1 MISTEPL
8 GEAATNGHHT
18 DAPTEVNA
26 RDLFSLHSRTIIGMS
41 ETRTAPWADLCHPGL
56 FFYSP
61 NSHGVDTHVPLLFLV
76 TGASGGMGLTVVKA
90 ILQSGADVIAVDR
103 HEAASSA
110 HKDIQRVAQENN
122 VLLTYQQCDI
132 SNLESTLSGFET
144 AVSRARYPLR
154 GLVHCAAIGWTG
166 PSISFPI
173 NEAKQIV
180 EVNLIGTLIC
190 AQAAAALVQRQKNGG
205 LSASFVLIASMSG
218 YVVNKGTP
226 NAAYAASKAGVHQLT
241 RNLASEWGCPQSG
254 GNGGGGGG
262 GGCPPP
268 IRVNS
273 ISPGVIRTPMTAD
286 VLAGTDNE
294 RIWTEESMLK
304 RLSEPEDY
312 RGPVIFLLSEASAY
326 VTGADLLVDG
336 GYTAW

>member
-1 MISTEPL
+1 MIATEPL
-8 GEAATNGHHT
+8 GEAVPNGHHP
-18 DAPTEVNA
+18 DAPTEINA
-26 RDLFSLHSRTIIGMS
+26 RDLFSLHRRTII
-41 ETRTAPWADLCHPGL
+41 
-56 FFYSP
+56 
-61 NSHGVDTHVPLLFLV
+61 V

-90 ILQSGADVIAVDR
+90 ILQSGADVIAMDR

-110 HKDIQRVAQENN
+110 HKDLQRVAQENN

-132 SNLESTLSGFET
+132 SNLESTSSGFET

-173 NEAKQIV
+173 DEAKQIV

-190 AQAAAALVQRQKNGG
+190 AQAAATLVQRQKNGG

-241 RNLASEWGCPQSG
+241 RNLASEWGCPQSSRNG
-254 GNGGGGGG
+254 GGGGGG